1 MVMLIRRDDLVEVIT
16 GEDRGKRGRVLRV
29 DRKNQK
35 LVVEGVNK
43 AIKHLRRSRK
53 HPQGGRIEIEM
64 PIHWSNVML
73 VCSACGRATRTGARY
88 LEDGSKVRV
97 CKKCG
102 AEIGRIAPPRK
113 RYAQTEARAS

>member
-1 MVMLIRRDDLVEVIT
+1 MAMHIRRDDIVEVIA

-35 LVVEGVNK
+35 LVVEGINK

-53 HPQGGRIEIEM
+53 HPQGGRIEVEM
-64 PIHWSNVML
+64 PIHWSNVLL
-73 VCSACGRATRTGARY
+73 VCSSCGRATRTGAKY

-113 RYAQTEARAS
+113 RYAQIEAKAS